1 MPSTRSSFKT
11 GFSFGPS
18 GPWGRRGLSVK
29 IAVSANVIERTTRC
43 QRQFSCLSGAVE
55 SLCEVE
61 YVVVGELYCLKR
73 TSWRGCSYERRFGDT
88 FLCICPVRQEI
99 YDRYG
104 V

>member
-11 GFSFGPS
+11 ESSFALALR
-18 GPWGRRGLSVK
+18 WGRRGLSVK
-29 IAVSANVIERTTRC
+29 IEVSADVMERATRC

-55 SLCEVE
+55 SLCVVE
-61 YVVVGELYCLKR
+61 YVVAGELYCLKR
-73 TSWRGCSYERRFGDT
+73 TSWRGCNYERRFGDT

-99 YDRYG
+99 YDRYE